1 MSFFIA
7 GIMYSL
13 WTILVVLGAVGLL
26 GAGAGMSV
34 VLGMS
39 IVSAIDKMP
48 GAGAVWYLKTIG
60 WSVLSLVIGMFCA
73 TGAAALWSS
82 F

>member
-1 MSFFIA
+1 MSFFVA

-26 GAGAGMSV
+26 GAVAGMSV
-34 VLGMS
+34 TLGMS
-39 IVSAIDKMP
+39 IVSAIEKRP
-48 GAGAVWYLKTIG
+48 GARAVWYLKTIG
-60 WSVLSLVIGMFCA
+60 WSVLSLVTGMFCI
-73 TGAAALWSS
+73 TGAVALWSS